1 MKKDVKYVLT
11 EKEYEE
17 LKYKLGLLVDSVREE
32 KIRLEDIEN
41 KSDSEVI
48 SSNIADY
55 NMSLLHEI
63 CGLALQ
69 KE

>member
-63 CGLALQ
+63 CGLAL
-69 KE
+69 